1 MNSAPTPAPAP
12 DQIFPSAHHGGEEK
26 ARSLLKAEVRK
37 EVLAGGDVLWVSQT
51 PAEERTLAYLEPC
64 YELLGDRLEGEP
76 RLLNVLI
83 LVPTREMAVQVRE
96 KAETLGEAGGF
107 KAASCFHGV
116 RPPPPLTFNLANS
129 PVTVLIATPS
139 KLKELI
145 NSRQVDLSHVIYL
158 VLDGADKMVKMGLEP
173 QVRDIIERV
182 PIKRQSL
189 MFSESLDSNVK
200 KLAKDVLS
208 NPRKV
213 QLGTNQSHH
222 QTERRAV
229 KRPAGTSEG
238 GEKSKSMMIHFG
250 AEAGRTGD
258 EVSSSP
264 SVQDSAEEKE
274 KCLAYFNLCSISK
287 AEEIR

>member
-1 MNSAPTPAPAP
+1 
-12 DQIFPSAHHGGEEK
+12 
-26 ARSLLKAEVRK
+26 
-37 EVLAGGDVLWVSQT
+37 
-51 PAEERTLAYLEPC
+51 
-64 YELLGDRLEGEP
+64 
-76 RLLNVLI
+76 
-83 LVPTREMAVQVRE
+83 
-96 KAETLGEAGGF
+96 
-107 KAASCFHGV
+107 
-116 RPPPPLTFNLANS
+116 
-129 PVTVLIATPS
+129 
-139 KLKELI
+139 
-145 NSRQVDLSHVIYL
+145 
-158 VLDGADKMVKMGLEP
+158 
-173 QVRDIIERV
+173 
-182 PIKRQSL
+182 

-238 GEKSKSMMIHFG
+238 GEKSKSKMIHFG
-250 AEAGRTGD
+250 AEAEAAGRTGD